1 MGTKGTIMKAQAL
14 AMAFAVPAILVGAI
28 GLVVVQTEDGFIG
41 HRSTSD
47 VASTSGVALPAA
59 NADAAVADGATVT
72 EPAAK
77 PAAAAAPAKT
87 AAKPASAALA
97 LQQYTNYQHQ
107 ITGEVDNWWNSALHR
122 AGLSYSG
129 PRLVVAA
136 PGKRVASHC
145 GRAVASPKDDK
156 KAYPAFYCRGDKTV
170 YLSADWLYRSI
181 YLNFHRGGVAA
192 IVAHEYGH
200 HIQHSIGIADPKVSR
215 QELQADCLA
224 GVWMRSAVASG
235 ELNAADVKDGR
246 RALRAL
252 GDTKMTS
259 KLHHGTPAERTNWF
273 DRGYASGD
281 AYRCN
286 HF

>member
-1 MGTKGTIMKAQAL
+1 MKAQAL
-14 AMAFAVPAILVGAI
+14 ATAFAVPAILVGAI

-41 HRSTSD
+41 HRTSSA
-47 VASTSGVALPAA
+47 VEKASAVALPAA
-59 NADAAVADGATVT
+59 NADAGVADGVTVT
-72 EPAAK
+72 EPAK
-77 PAAAAAPAKT
+77 PAAAAAPAKI

-107 ITGEVDNWWNSALHR
+107 ITAEVDDWWSSALHR
-122 AGLSYSG
+122 AGLGYSG
-129 PRLVVAA
+129 PRLVIAA
-136 PGKRVASHC
+136 PGKKAKSEC
-145 GRAVASPKDDK
+145 GRSVANPTDDK

-170 YLSADWLYRSI
+170 YLSAGWLYRSI

-224 GVWMRSAVASG
+224 GVWMRSAVVSG

-252 GDTKMTS
+252 GDTKMSS

-281 AYRCN
+281 AYTCN
-286 HF
+286 N